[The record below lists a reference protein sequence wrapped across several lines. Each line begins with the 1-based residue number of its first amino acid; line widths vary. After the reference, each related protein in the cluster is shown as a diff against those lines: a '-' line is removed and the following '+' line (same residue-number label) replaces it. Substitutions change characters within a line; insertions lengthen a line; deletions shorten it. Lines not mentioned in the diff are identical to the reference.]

1 MSISASLAEQ
11 EKYTTVAAPS
21 NQTTASSLT
30 ISLLT
35 GKHQAEV
42 LTFLSHRPLHTVA
55 MASMIQ
61 DNGLLSPL
69 NRGTFYACR
78 NEAGQLEGV
87 ALIGHATLLET
98 RTEAA
103 LQVFAELARK
113 SQNKHLIMGE
123 QEKIERFWSYYAG
136 VGQDA
141 RILCRELLFEQ
152 SWPIEVRQ
160 TVRGL
165 RQATLDDL
173 ELVMP
178 VQAQMAFDESGIN
191 PMEADPTGFRLRC
204 ARRIE
209 QGRVWVWVENGR
221 LIFKADIIAE
231 TPQVSYLEGVYTNSE
246 ERGKGYGLRCISQ
259 LSRALLARTATVCLL
274 VNEKN
279 REAQDFYLRAG
290 YKLRSYYDTIFLQQ

>member
-1 MSISASLAEQ
+1 MPTLASLAKQ
-11 EKYTTVAAPS
+11 EEYTVSAPS
-21 NQTTASSLT
+21 NRTAASSLT

-35 GKHQAEV
+35 GEHQSEV

-55 MASMIQ
+55 MVSMIQ

-78 NEAGQLEGV
+78 NKAGQLEGV

-103 LQVFAELARK
+103 LQVFAELARG
-113 SQNKHLIMGE
+113 SQHKHLIMGE
-123 QEKIERFWSYYAG
+123 QDKIEQFWNYYAG
-136 VGQDA
+136 VGQDS
-141 RILCRELLFEQ
+141 RHLCRELLFEQ
-152 SWPIEVRQ
+152 KWPVQVLEA
-160 TVRGL
+160 VRGL
-165 RQATLDDL
+165 RPATLDDL

-178 VQAQMAFDESGIN
+178 VQARMAFEESGIN
-191 PMEADPTGFRLRC
+191 PMEVDPTGFRLRC

-209 QGRVWVWVENGR
+209 QGRVWVWVEQGR

-231 TPQVSYLEGVYTNSE
+231 SPQVSYLEGVYTNPE
-246 ERGKGYGLRCISQ
+246 ERGKGYGLRCVSQ
-259 LSRALLARTATVCLL
+259 LSRTLLARTASVCLF

-279 REAQDFYLRAG
+279 REAQEFYLRAG

>member
-1 MSISASLAEQ
+1 MSIPDSLAEQ
-11 EKYTTVAAPS
+11 EEYAVAAPS
-21 NQTTASSLT
+21 NRTAASSLT

-35 GKHQAEV
+35 GKHQSEV
-42 LTFLSHRPLHTVA
+42 LAFLSQRPLHTVIL
-55 MASMIQ
+55 ASMIQ

-103 LQVFAELARK
+103 LQAFAELARR
-113 SQNKHLIMGE
+113 SQHKHLIMGE
-123 QEKIERFWSYYAG
+123 QEKTERFWSYYAG

-141 RILCRELLFEQ
+141 RLLCRELLFEQ
-152 SWPIEVRQ
+152 RWPVQVRQ
-160 TVRGL
+160 EVRGL

-178 VQAQMAFDESGIN
+178 VQARMAFEESGIN

-231 TPQVSYLEGVYTNSE
+231 TSQVSYLEGVYTNPE

-259 LSRALLARTATVCLL
+259 LSRILLARTASVCLL

-279 REAQDFYLRAG
+279 REAQEFYLRAG

>member
-1 MSISASLAEQ
+1 MSPLVASE
-11 EKYTTVAAPS
+11 ETTAATAAAHLPSVAAD
-21 NQTTASSLT
+21 SLT

-35 GKHQAEV
+35 GKDQSEV
-42 LTFLSHRPLHTVA
+42 LAFLSQRPLHTVV

-78 NEAGQLEGV
+78 NEAGQLVGV

-103 LQVFAELARK
+103 LQAFAELARR
-113 SQNKHLIMGE
+113 SQNKHVIMGE
-123 QEKIERFWSYYAG
+123 QEKIERFWNYYAG
-136 VGQDA
+136 TGQDA
-141 RILCRELLFEQ
+141 RLLCRELLFEQ
-152 SWPIEVRQ
+152 RWPVEVRE

-178 VQAQMAFDESGIN
+178 VQAQMAFEESGVN
-191 PMEADPTGFRLRC
+191 PMESDPTGFRLRC

-221 LIFKADIIAE
+221 LIFKADIIAR
-231 TPQVSYLEGVYTNSE
+231 TPQASYVEGVYVNPE
-246 ERGKGYGLRCISQ
+246 DRGRGYGLRCMSQ
-259 LSRALLARTATVCLL
+259 LSRTLLARTGAVCLL

-279 REAQDFYLRAG
+279 REAQEFYLKAG
-290 YKLRSYYDTIFLQQ
+290 YKLRSHYDTIFLQQ

>member
-1 MSISASLAEQ
+1 MSPLAL
-11 EKYTTVAAPS
+11 EKRKT
-21 NQTTASSLT
+21 TTAQPPSIAADSLT

-35 GKHQAEV
+35 GSDQSEV
-42 LTFLSHRPLHTVA
+42 LTFLSQRPLHTVV

-98 RTEAA
+98 RTESA
-103 LQVFAELARK
+103 LQAFAELARR
-113 SQNKHLIMGE
+113 SQHKHVIMGE
-123 QEKIERFWSYYAG
+123 QEKIERFWSYY
-136 VGQDA
+136 VGAKQDA
-141 RILCRELLFEQ
+141 RLLCRELMFEQ
-152 SWPIEVRQ
+152 RWPVQVREA
-160 TVRGL
+160 VRGL

-178 VQAQMAFDESGIN
+178 AQARMAFAESGVN
-191 PMEADPTGFRLRC
+191 PMETDPTGFRLRC

-209 QGRVWVWVENGR
+209 QGRVWVWVDNER

-231 TPQVSYLEGVYTNSE
+231 TPQVSYVEGVYVNPD

-259 LSRALLARTATVCLL
+259 LSRALLARTGSICLL

-279 REAQDFYLRAG
+279 REAQEFYLKAG
-290 YKLRSYYDTIFLQQ
+290 YKLRSHYDTIFLHQ

>member
-1 MSISASLAEQ
+1 MPTLASLAKQ
-11 EKYTTVAAPS
+11 EEHTVASPS
-21 NQTTASSLT
+21 NQAAASSLT

-35 GKHQAEV
+35 GKHQSEV
-42 LTFLSHRPLHTVA
+42 LTFLSERPLHTVA
-55 MASMIQ
+55 MVSMIQ

-98 RTEAA
+98 RTDAA

-113 SQNKHLIMGE
+113 SQHKHLIMGE

-141 RILCRELLFEQ
+141 RHLCRELLFEQ
-152 SWPIEVRQ
+152 RWPVQAHEV
-160 TVRGL
+160 VRGL
-165 RQATLDDL
+165 RQATLEDL

-178 VQAQMAFDESGIN
+178 VQAQMAFEESGIN

-209 QGRVWVWVENGR
+209 QGR

-231 TPQVSYLEGVYTNSE
+231 SPQVSYLEGVYTNPE
-246 ERGKGYGLRCISQ
+246 ERGKNYGLRCVSQ
-259 LSRALLARTATVCLL
+259 LSRILLARTSSVCLL

-279 REAQDFYLRAG
+279 REAQEFYLRAG

>member
-1 MSISASLAEQ
+1 MSIPDSLAEQ
-11 EKYTTVAAPS
+11 EEYMVAAPS
-21 NQTTASSLT
+21 NRAAASSLT

-35 GKHQAEV
+35 GKHQSEV
-42 LTFLSHRPLHTVA
+42 LAFLSQRPLHTVIL
-55 MASMIQ
+55 ASMIQ

-103 LQVFAELARK
+103 LQAFAELARR
-113 SQNKHLIMGE
+113 SQHKHLIMGE
-123 QEKIERFWSYYAG
+123 QEKTERFWSYYAG

-141 RILCRELLFEQ
+141 RLLCRELLFEQ
-152 SWPIEVRQ
+152 RWPVQVRQ
-160 TVRGL
+160 EVRGL

-178 VQAQMAFDESGIN
+178 VQARMAFEESGIN

-231 TPQVSYLEGVYTNSE
+231 TSQVSYLEGVYTNPE

-259 LSRALLARTATVCLL
+259 LSRILLARTASVCLL

-279 REAQDFYLRAG
+279 REAQEFYLRAG

>member
-1 MSISASLAEQ
+1 MHTLAATQMRTEYALPLLPRETNGSSTIQTLAAQQ
-11 EKYTTVAAPS
+11 E
-21 NQTTASSLT
+21 
-30 ISLLT
+30 
-35 GKHQAEV
+35 AEV
-42 LTFLSHRPLHTVA
+42 LAFLNERPLHTVA

-61 DNGLLSPL
+61 DNGMVSPL

-87 ALIGHATLLET
+87 ALIGHATLMEA

-103 LQVFAELARK
+103 IQAFAELAHG
-113 SQNKHLIMGE
+113 SQRKHLIMGE
-123 QEKIERFWSYYAG
+123 QEKIERFWNYYAEDG
-136 VGQDA
+136 HDA
-141 RILCRELLFEQ
+141 RLLCRELLFEQ
-152 SWPIEVRQ
+152 RWPVEVREA
-160 TVRGL
+160 VHGL

-173 ELVMP
+173 EMIMP
-178 VQAQMAFDESGIN
+178 VQAQMAFEESGVN
-191 PMEADPTGFRLRC
+191 PMKVDPTGFRLRC

-231 TPQVSYLEGVYTNSE
+231 TQQVSYVEGVYINPE

-259 LSRALLARTATVCLL
+259 LGRTLLSRTASVCLL

-279 REAQDFYLRAG
+279 REAQDFYSRAG